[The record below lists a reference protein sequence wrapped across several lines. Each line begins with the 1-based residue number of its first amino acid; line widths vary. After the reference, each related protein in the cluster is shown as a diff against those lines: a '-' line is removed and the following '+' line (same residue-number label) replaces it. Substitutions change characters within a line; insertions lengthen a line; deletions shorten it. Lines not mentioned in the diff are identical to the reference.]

1 MIDIAFSGGVGYS
14 ETFNASSQEQLWEKP
29 RGISFVSFL
38 LIGHGGAGGYGCS
51 NGTANSTDARSGGSG
66 ATAGISSLIIPAD
79 RLPDI
84 LYIFVPFGPEGNL
97 STSAVASTTPAYIAA
112 VPNSTVALERYLF
125 ANGGGSGGTGTAV
138 QIGPAGAAGA
148 IATISNCTLAAW
160 GAYRFFAGSN
170 GVAGHSG
177 SGGASNV
184 SPTGILNSGT
194 PGGGKPASGS
204 GVAGGSNN
212 PITHIS
218 PSISGGQAGGGR
230 GRDGFRVHPDS
241 FCFLGGTGGGSS
253 ANNSGN
259 GGEGGKGGIGS
270 GGGGGG
276 GAFGTGGKG
285 GSGGDAICI
294 VSGW

>member
-1 MIDIAFSGGVGYS
+1 MLDLGFNGGVSYN
-14 ETFNASSQEQLWEKP
+14 ETINASVQEQIWVKP

-66 ATAGISSLIIPAD
+66 GTGGISSLIIPAD
-79 RLPDI
+79 KLPDI
-84 LYIFVPFGPEGNL
+84 LYIFVPFGPEGNP
-97 STSAVASTTPAYIAA
+97 STSGIASTTPAYIAA
-112 VPNSTVALERYLF
+112 VPNSTSGLERYLY
-125 ANGGGSGGTGTAV
+125 AAGGGSGGTGTAV
-138 QIGPAGAAGA
+138 QVGPAGGAAPV
-148 IATISNCTLAAW
+148 ATINNCTLAAW
-160 GAYRFFAGSN
+160 GAYRFVVGTAGI
-170 GVAGHSG
+170 VGHSG
-177 SGGASNV
+177 SGGAANS
-184 SPTGILNSGT
+184 SPAGILNVGT

-230 GRDGFRVHPDS
+230 GRDGFRVQPDG

-294 VSGW
+294 ITGW